1 MRLRQPAFQMEYLLR
16 PFLNRQGA
24 QAVLGN
30 GHEGDAIDVLESR
43 WQHGADEGNW
53 PGAGVQCSGKCRMIN
68 IANAKVGKDALRSRG
83 SLEGM
88 PIWNMAFSR
97 SARGE

>member
-1 MRLRQPAFQMEYLLR
+1 VRLRQPAFQMEYLLR

-83 SLEGM
+83 SWEGM
-88 PIWNMAFSR
+88 PIWDMAFSR

>member
-1 MRLRQPAFQMEYLLR
+1 MRLRQPALQMEYLLG

-24 QAVLGN
+24 QAVMGN
-30 GHEGDAIDVLESR
+30 GHKGDAIDVLESL
-43 WQHGADEGNW
+43 WQHGANEGNW
-53 PGAGVQCSGKCRMIN
+53 AGVQCSGKCRMIN